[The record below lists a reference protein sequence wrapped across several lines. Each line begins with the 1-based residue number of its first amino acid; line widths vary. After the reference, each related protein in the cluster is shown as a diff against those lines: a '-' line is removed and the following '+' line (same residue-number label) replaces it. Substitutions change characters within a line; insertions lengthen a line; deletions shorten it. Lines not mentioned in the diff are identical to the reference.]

1 MSSEQTSEAF
11 LLSLGSCRL
20 TAIERHEFSW
30 SFYFGKA
37 VTLVV
42 EGCWRILAEGR
53 ISLASSDDEQTFG
66 LSDPVDARAR
76 ASHLVVG
83 QTVRDVSVRRDTG
96 DLTISFG
103 EGFALEAL
111 NVSSGYEAWQLS
123 KPQVGTLVCIGGG
136 KLVFA

>member
-11 LLSLGSCRL
+11 LLSLRSCSL
-20 TAIERHEFSW
+20 TAIQRHEFSW

-37 VTLVV
+37 ATLVV
-42 EGCWRILAEGR
+42 EGCWRILVEGR

-76 ASHLVVG
+76 ASHLVG

-111 NVSSGYEAWQLS
+111 NVSSGYESWQLS
-123 KPQVGTLVCIGGG
+123 KPQAGTLVCMGGG